1 MQILGLIKFRISS
14 PESEAQI
21 IALHFAHFAFRT
33 LQIPPTADTK
43 NLYEPCGSFA
53 EKRLKRK
60 LLELERL
67 LIAELNQ
74 SLILKEGSLQVIP
87 VKIYSNIFC

>member
-1 MQILGLIKFRISS
+1 MSFV
-14 PESEAQI
+14 A
-21 IALHFAHFAFRT
+21 AL
-33 LQIPPTADTK
+33 QEI
-43 NLYEPCGSFA
+43 
-53 EKRLKRK
+53 RLKRK
-60 LLELERL
+60 LKLERL